1 MPAAAGPDPVI
12 RTPDQRV
19 RVFISSTLA
28 ELAAER
34 HAARDAVTRLRL
46 VPVMFELGARPHPPR
61 EVYRA
66 YLAQS
71 QVFVGI
77 YWQSY
82 GWVAPGEE
90 ISGLEDEYRLSAVM
104 PRLIYVKSP
113 APDREPRLTELLAR
127 IKSDD
132 SVSYQR
138 FSSPAELQR
147 LVEDDLA
154 VLLSERFEMTR
165 PRDSAPAP
173 IVQALPA
180 PATPL
185 IDREQE
191 TAAVEDMVVRQGAR
205 LITLTGPG
213 GVGKSR
219 LALAAAA
226 RLASGFP
233 DGVRFVDLASVSAA
247 ELVPGTIA
255 AALGLNT
262 SGGKLV
268 EDLKSYLRAK
278 RLLLV
283 LDKARPEYSRRL
295 SSALS
300 SARQNSPP
308 APRSR
313 RDHGGHARAG
323 GSPARSAAPV
333 SRTIPPAHR
342 SGMDWSCEPNPGPG
356 RCRHRKDPVV
366 LREDRDKGSAG
377 RRGMGHGE
385 SAGGPVGGLWP
396 GPGRSLSLL
405 AGWPVNLRI
414 LGHLQRLADL
424 LLGEQFMRM
433 HVP

>member
-1 MPAAAGPDPVI
+1 MRHRTEERGHPMPAAAGPDPVI

-34 HAARDAVTRLRL
+34 HAVCDAVTRLRL
-46 VPVMFELGARPHPPR
+46 VPVMFELGARPYPPR

-77 YWQSY
+77 YGQSY

-90 ISGLEDEYRLSAVM
+90 ISGLEEEYRLSAGM

-138 FSSPAELQR
+138 FSDPAELQR

-165 PRDSAPAP
+165 PGDSAPAP

-185 IDREQE
+185 IDRERE
-191 TAAVEDMVVRQGAR
+191 TAAVQDMAVRQGAR

-233 DGVRFVDLASVSAA
+233 DGVRFVDLAPVSAA

-262 SGGKLV
+262 SGPKLV
-268 EDLKSYLRAK
+268 TDLESYLRGK

-283 LDKARPEYSRRL
+283 LD
-295 SSALS
+295 
-300 SARQNSPP
+300 NF
-308 APRSR
+308 
-313 RDHGGHARAG
+313 
-323 GSPARSAAPV
+323 
-333 SRTIPPAHR
+333 
-342 SGMDWSCEPNPGPG
+342 
-356 RCRHRKDPVV
+356 
-366 LREDRDKGSAG
+366 
-377 RRGMGHGE
+377 
-385 SAGGPVGGLWP
+385 
-396 GPGRSLSLL
+396 
-405 AGWPVNLRI
+405 
-414 LGHLQRLADL
+414 
-424 LLGEQFMRM
+424 EQ
-433 HVP
+433 